1 MKGHGVKVYSPIINE
16 REYDLMDIG
25 KDGSVVLMDDEGEI
39 REDLEIPEGD
49 EFKVL
54 CTNLDNEE

>member
-1 MKGHGVKVYSPIINE
+1 
-16 REYDLMDIG
+16 MDIG